1 MRYLVGSIGVILV
14 AVVLWE
20 TFETIVL
27 PRRVTRLLRV
37 TSFIYFLTWRPW
49 AALARLIRKN
59 RRREKFLAFFGPLSL
74 LLLLGVWT
82 FGIIVGFALIHY
94 AAGTTF
100 ENQTLTGFWS
110 DLYFS
115 GTTIFTLGLGDLS
128 PTSSLGR
135 ALAVV
140 QSGVGLGFFAMVIS
154 YLPVL
159 YQAFSRREVNISMLD
174 ARAGAPPTAGELLR
188 RHREAGDMESL
199 VILLREWERCSADLL
214 ESHLSYPVLCY
225 FRSQH
230 DKQSWLAALTSIL
243 DTCALV
249 LVGIDGVPKWQAQL
263 TFKMTR
269 HAIVDLNKVLSTSPH
284 KKNDGRRLTPEEL
297 TRLRTVLGQCGVSLR
312 NEPGDDET
320 LAELRDM
327 YEPYLQ
333 VLSEHLL
340 MPLPGWLPQ
349 PHAIDNWQTNTGELN
364 EPAPD
369 EPFRKCMVERGAQ
382 PQTQSVTAT
391 RDLPE

>member
-1 MRYLVGSIGVILV
+1 MRYLVGIIGVFLV
-14 AVVLWE
+14 AGVLWE
-20 TFETIVL
+20 AFETIIL

-37 TSFIYFLTWRPW
+37 TSFIYFISWRPW
-49 AALARLIRKN
+49 VMLARLIRKS
-59 RRREKFLAFFGPLSL
+59 RRREKVLAFFGPLSL
-74 LLLLGVWT
+74 LLLLAIWA
-82 FGIIVGFALIHY
+82 FGLLLGFALIHY
-94 AAGTTF
+94 GVGTRF
-100 ENQTLTGFWS
+100 GDEGLTGFWA

-115 GTTIFTLGLGDLS
+115 GTTFFTLGLGDLS
-128 PTSSLGR
+128 PTTSLGR
-135 ALAVV
+135 FLAVV

-174 ARAGAPPTAGELLR
+174 ARAGTPPTAGELLR

-199 VILLREWERCSADLL
+199 NNLLREWERCSADLL

-230 DKQSWLAALTSIL
+230 DNQSWLAALSTIL

-249 LVGIDGVPKWQAQL
+249 MVGIDGVPKWQAEL

-269 HAIVDLNKVLSTSPH
+269 HAIVDLTQVFNTSPL
-284 KKNDGRRLTPEEL
+284 KNDGERLASEDL
-297 TRLRTVLGQCGVSLR
+297 SQMRSVLRECGVAIR

-320 LAELRDM
+320 LTELREM
-327 YEPYLQ
+327 YEPYIK
-333 VLSEHLL
+333 VLSDHLL

-349 PHAIDNWQTNTGELN
+349 PRAIDNWQTSAWEVSG
-364 EPAPD
+364 PAPD
-369 EPFRKCMVERGAQ
+369 EPFRKCMLDHKAR
-382 PQTQSVTAT
+382 PQSRSAMAA

>member
-37 TSFIYFLTWRPW
+37 TSFIYFLTWSPW

-59 RRREKFLAFFGPLSL
+59 RRREKVLAFFGPLSL
-74 LLLLGVWT
+74 LLLLVFWA
-82 FGIIVGFALIHY
+82 FGLIVGFGLIHY
-94 AAGTTF
+94 GAGTTF
-100 ENQTLTGFWS
+100 ENQRLTGFWTH
-110 DLYFS
+110 LYFS
-115 GTTIFTLGLGDLS
+115 GTTFFTLGLGDLS

-159 YQAFSRREVNISMLD
+159 YHAFSRREVNISMLD

-199 VILLREWERCSADLL
+199 NNLLREWERCSADLL

-230 DKQSWLAALTSIL
+230 DKQSWLAALTAIL
-243 DTCALV
+243 DTCTLV
-249 LVGIDGVPKWQAQL
+249 IVGIDGVPKWQAQL

-269 HAIVDLNKVLSTSPH
+269 HAIVDLTQVFNTSPL
-284 KKNDGRRLTPEEL
+284 KNDGKRLTPEDL
-297 TRLRTVLGQCGVSLR
+297 ARLRTVLGQCGVALR
-312 NEPGDDET
+312 NQPGDDET
-320 LAELRDM
+320 LAELREM

-349 PHAIDNWQTNTGELN
+349 PRAIDNWQTSAWDDSG
-364 EPAPD
+364 PARD
-369 EPFRKCMVERGAQ
+369 EPFRKCMLERDARRQ
-382 PQTQSVTAT
+382 PQSVMTAS
-391 RDLPE
+391 DLPD

>member
-1 MRYLVGSIGVILV
+1 MRYLFGTIGVFLT

-20 TFETIVL
+20 AFETIIL
-27 PRRVTRLLRV
+27 PRRVTRRLRV
-37 TSFIYFLTWRPW
+37 TGLLYQLTWSPW
-49 AALARLIRKN
+49 AALAQFVRN
-59 RRREKFLAFFGPLSL
+59 DRRREKLLAFFGPLSL
-74 LLLLGVWT
+74 LLLLVIWASGL
-82 FGIIVGFALIHY
+82 IVGFALIHY
-94 AAGTTF
+94 GAETTF
-100 ENQTLTGFWS
+100 ENRPLTGFWT

-115 GTTIFTLGLGDLS
+115 GTTFFTLGLGDLS
-128 PTSSLGR
+128 PTTSLGR
-135 ALAVV
+135 VLAVV

-174 ARAGAPPTAGELLR
+174 ARAGAPPTASELLR
-188 RHREAGDMESL
+188 RHHEGGDMESL
-199 VILLREWERCSADLL
+199 DGLLREWERCSADLL

-230 DKQSWLAALTSIL
+230 EKQSWLAALTSIL
-243 DTCALV
+243 DSCALV
-249 LVGIDGVPKWQAQL
+249 IVGIDGVPKWQAQL

-269 HAIVDLNKVLSTSPH
+269 HTIVDLTKVLNTTPR
-284 KKNDGRRLTPEEL
+284 KNDGKRLTPEEL
-297 TRLRTVLGQCGVSLR
+297 TRLRTVLGQWGVLLR
-312 NEPGDDET
+312 NEPRDDET

-349 PHAIDNWQTNTGELN
+349 PRAIDNWQTSAAELSG
-364 EPAPD
+364 PAPD
-369 EPFRKCMVERGAQ
+369 QPFRKCMLAPRAR
-382 PQTQSVTAT
+382 PK
-391 RDLPE
+391 P

>member
-1 MRYLVGSIGVILV
+1 MRYLIGSIGVILV
-14 AVVLWE
+14 AIVLWE

-49 AALARLIRKN
+49 AALARLTRKHS
-59 RRREKFLAFFGPLSL
+59 RREKILAFFGPLSL
-74 LLLLGVWT
+74 LLLLVIWA
-82 FGIIVGFALIHY
+82 FGLIVGFALIHY
-94 AAGTTF
+94 GAGTTF
-100 ENQTLTGFWS
+100 ENERLPDFWT

-115 GTTIFTLGLGDLS
+115 GTTFFTLGLGDLS
-128 PTSSLGR
+128 PTTAVGRSLS
-135 ALAVV
+135 VV

-188 RHREAGDMESL
+188 RHHEAGDMESL
-199 VILLREWERCSADLL
+199 ASLLREWERCSADLL

-230 DKQSWLAALTSIL
+230 DKQSWLAALTTIL

-249 LVGIDGVPKWQAQL
+249 MVGIDGVPKWQAEL
-263 TFKMTR
+263 TFKMSR
-269 HAIVDLNKVLSTSPH
+269 HAIVDLTQVFNTSPL
-284 KKNDGRRLTPEEL
+284 KNDGKRLTPEEL
-297 TRLRTVLGQCGVSLR
+297 TRLRTVLGERGVGLR
-312 NEPGDDET
+312 HEPGDDET
-320 LAELRDM
+320 LAELRAM
-327 YEPYLQ
+327 YEPYVQ

-349 PHAIDNWQTNTGELN
+349 PRAIDNWQTSAWKVSG
-364 EPAPD
+364 PASD
-369 EPFRKCMVERGAQ
+369 EPFRRCRLERGAPPQ
-382 PQTQSVTAT
+382 PPSPPAARELT
-391 RDLPE
+391 E